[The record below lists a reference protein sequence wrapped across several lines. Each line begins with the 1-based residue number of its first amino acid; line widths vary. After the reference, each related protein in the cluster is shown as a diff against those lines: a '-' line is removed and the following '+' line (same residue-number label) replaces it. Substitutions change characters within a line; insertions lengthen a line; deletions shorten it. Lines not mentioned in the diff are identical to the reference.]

1 MNHFSSGDV
10 KFTRAFEV
18 RDSVRQVEEFTSIIL
33 ERSVVLITMNA
44 SAVRASSLVNIT
56 SHLVRDLGGNVEID
70 SRWYC
75 LIGFYGLG
83 TFPWI
88 REQQSPNEDSC
99 NISSVI
105 RLPGKF

>member
-18 RDSVRQVEEFTSIIL
+18 SDSVLQVEEFTSIIL

-44 SAVRASSLVNIT
+44 SALRASSLVNIT
-56 SHLVRDLGGNVEID
+56 AQLVRDLGGNVEID

-88 REQQSPNEDSC
+88 REQQNPSEDPC
-99 NISSVI
+99 DISSVI
-105 RLPGKF
+105 RLPGKS